1 MKSAVS
7 KYVPS
12 SCLQKGNKIIE
23 CIRKNLTACEEL
35 SIDVYVGTSKINSSD
50 TDQITGI
57 LSKLNFWDISD
68 LFQEMQL
75 GDVSDISS
83 SIDFHLDQLM
93 IKTESTCQKLY
104 LTPLADPNS
113 NIFDTHVSNAIA
125 QFLCVSPPSNGVFQ
139 FNTKPDLIHGKAP
152 VLLEIKSRVVGES
165 KQPKMNNV
173 DTSSVLSND
182 LDNLTLRRRE
192 PLPNITL
199 VELDLFQQCVERIVE
214 QVQFRGYL
222 SKFVVLG
229 STGHTSWC
237 FYYTQTF
244 DDVKGSIRKQLV
256 VRKVTSSDINAIWN
270 GINDCVQSLGSSFYL
285 TKHAPAIAN
294 TLAYL
299 YPNHDLHSIRIHVA
313 GVSHATV
320 YYVTPPIA
328 GEVYAYEKQCALK
341 VISDRGQFEHE
352 VTQLEKIKSVWDQYQ
367 TVSFYYKTNS
377 DVLKSEVLKVSSKPY
392 SWFEASNNDN
402 NHHIIV
408 MQPALK
414 NKLWDLE
421 DTSKAYSDLLRS
433 LSVAHN
439 AGILHCDVSPNNCLQ
454 FMDGSWQVVDY
465 GLSVQIEK
473 REPDWMTSSGYVTIL
488 KNSFQH
494 LCCGYRA
501 FDIISGFDRDLVE
514 FEWTI
519 GDDLEML
526 QRACSKER

>member
-1 MKSAVS
+1 
-7 KYVPS
+7 
-12 SCLQKGNKIIE
+12 
-23 CIRKNLTACEEL
+23 
-35 SIDVYVGTSKINSSD
+35 
-50 TDQITGI
+50 
-57 LSKLNFWDISD
+57 
-68 LFQEMQL
+68 MQL

-104 LTPLADPNS
+104 LTPLADANS
-113 NIFDTHVSNAIA
+113 YIFDTHSSNAKA
-125 QFLCVSPPSNGVFQ
+125 QFLCVSQPSNGVFQ

-152 VLLEIKSRVVGES
+152 VLLEIKSRVGEAKQS
-165 KQPKMNNV
+165 KMDNV
-173 DTSSVLSND
+173 DKSSVLSND
-182 LDNLTLRRRE
+182 LDKLTLSSPE

-237 FYYTQTF
+237 FYYTQAF
-244 DDVKGSIRKQLV
+244 DDDVKGSIRKQLV
-256 VRKVTSSDINAIWN
+256 VSKITSSDINAIWN

-294 TLAYL
+294 TLAHL
-299 YPNHDLHSIRIHVA
+299 YSNCDLHSIRIHVA
-313 GVSHATV
+313 SVSHATV

-328 GEVYAYEKQCALK
+328 GKVYADRKQCALK
-341 VISDRGQFEHE
+341 VISDKTQFDHE
-352 VTQLEKIKSVWDQYQ
+352 VSHLKKVKSVWDQDQ
-367 TVSFYYKTNS
+367 TGSFYYITNS
-377 DVLKSEVLKVSSKPY
+377 DALRSEELKVQSKLY

-408 MQPALK
+408 MEPALR

-421 DTSKAYSDLLRS
+421 DTSKAYSELLRS

-465 GLSVQIEK
+465 GFSVEIEK
-473 REPDWMTSSGYVTIL
+473 REPDWMKSSGNVTIR
-488 KNSFQH
+488 KNSYQH

-501 FDIISGFDRDLVE
+501 FDIISGNDRNLVE
-514 FEWTI
+514 VEWTI

-526 QRACSKER
+526 QRACSKERQAAERP